1 VKRLILVDV
10 SAQFFRAFY
19 AIRDLR
25 TSKGF
30 PTNAL
35 YGFLTM
41 TVKLLKTYEPRHM
54 VFCLD
59 TKEGSFRTEIDS
71 TYKANRTEMP
81 EDLAKQLPYIFKL
94 TEALGIPQMKKADY
108 EADDLIGSLAVWGEK
123 KGGFDE
129 VKIISGDKDFSQLI
143 NETITMHDTM
153 KNKIYTPEEVYKKW
167 EVYPEQFIDYLSI
180 VGDSSDNI
188 SGIRGIGAK
197 GAAKLLKD
205 YKSLD
210 GIYENLDKIKG
221 ATLKKLEE
229 GREDAQK
236 SKELVTIVTD
246 LDLVKDESDITLK
259 DVDLEELEKI
269 LSELEFDSFL
279 KNFKQVNSESVDE
292 PTKKSVE
299 IKDVKDFKKHFKDSE
314 ASLEVLN
321 TERGDYLFNE
331 KNSFTLPHDPEELEK
346 IGAHIKKE
354 NFSFSGFD
362 IKPVLKK
369 LGLTDV
375 NLDKE
380 MQLMCYSLSSE
391 AWTFKSAYKEFCD
404 KEVTEF
410 FGGSD
415 YRSAYDELKRSL
427 ESKLVDESLKLYEE
441 IEKPLFNILLKM
453 ESEGVL
459 IDKDYLNSF
468 SEELDLKINN
478 LTKEAHSLVEKPF
491 NLASPKQLAKVL
503 FEDIGLKPIKK
514 TKTGFSTNTEVL
526 EKLKDEHPLPSLV
539 IDFREWSKL
548 KSTYV
553 DALPKLINPKTGR
566 VHTTYNQ
573 ALTATGRLSSTS
585 PNLQNI
591 PIRTEQG
598 RRVREAFIAKKDHFL
613 VSADYSQ
620 IELRVLAHISKDKGL
635 TEAFEKGQDVHAR
648 TAAEIFEVD
657 LDKVSSDQ
665 RRTAKAVNFGI
676 AYGQGAYG
684 LSEALNIGRKEAK
697 EIIER
702 YFQRFSGVQDYI
714 ETTKEQA
721 HKDGYVLSLLGR
733 KRIIKELSSSNKMMK
748 SFGERAAINAPI
760 QGTASDLIKLAMVE
774 VDKRVKS
781 ALLMQVHDELIF
793 SVKESEVE
801 DQANLIKDIMESAY
815 KLNVPLVANVSWGKN
830 WNEAH

>member
-1 VKRLILVDV
+1 MKRLILVDV

-35 YGFLTM
+35 YGFLSM

-59 TKEGSFRTEIDS
+59 TKEGSFRTDIDLS
-71 TYKANRTEMP
+71 YKANRTEMP
-81 EDLAKQLPYIFKL
+81 EDLSKQLPYIFKL
-94 TEALGIPQMKKADY
+94 TDALGIPQMKKTNY

-123 KGGFDE
+123 EGGFDE

-153 KNKIYTPEEVYKKW
+153 RNKVYTHEEVYKKW
-167 EVYPEQFIDYLSI
+167 EVYPDQFIDYLAI

-188 SGIRGIGAK
+188 TGVRGLGAK
-197 GAAKLLKD
+197 GAAKLLKE

-210 GIYENLDKIKG
+210 GIYKHLDEIKG
-221 ATLKKLEE
+221 ATYKKLEE
-229 GREDAQK
+229 GREDALK

-259 DVDLEELEKI
+259 DVDLVALEEL

-279 KNFKQVNSESVDE
+279 KNFKKIDGEQSG
-292 PTKKSVE
+292 KKSIE
-299 IKDVKDFKKHFKDSE
+299 LKNVKEFKKQFKDTGVF
-314 ASLEVLN
+314 LHILN
-321 TERGDYLFNE
+321 TDRGDYIFND
-331 KNSFTLPHDPEELEK
+331 SDAFTLPHDPEELEK
-346 IGAHIKKE
+346 IGSYIKKE
-354 NFSFSGFD
+354 KFKFSGFD

-369 LGLTDV
+369 FGLTDV
-375 NLDKE
+375 ELEKE
-380 MQLMCYSLSSE
+380 MQLMCYSLFSE
-391 AWTFKSAYKEFCD
+391 AWTFKSAYKEFCN

-410 FGGSD
+410 FSGLE
-415 YRSAYDELKRSL
+415 YKEAYKELQESLDLELKG
-427 ESKLVDESLKLYEE
+427 DSLKLYEE

-459 IDKDYLNSF
+459 IDKNCLNSF
-468 SEELDLKINN
+468 SEELEEKIKS
-478 LTKEAHSLVEKPF
+478 LTEKAHSLVDQPF

-526 EKLKDEHPLPSLV
+526 EKLKEVHPLPSLI

-573 ALTATGRLSSTS
+573 VLTATGRLSSTS

-591 PIRTEQG
+591 PIRTELG
-598 RRVREAFIAKKDHFL
+598 RRVRKAFIAKEDHVL

-635 TEAFEKGQDVHAR
+635 TEAFEKGQDIHAR
-648 TAAEIFEVD
+648 TASEIFDVAINQ
-657 LDKVSSDQ
+657 VTSDQ

-684 LSEALNIGRKEAK
+684 LSETLNIGRKEAQK
-697 EIIER
+697 IIER
-702 YFQRFSGVQDYI
+702 YFHRFSGVNKYI

-733 KRIIKELSSSNKMMK
+733 KRVIKELNSTNKMMK

-774 VDKRVKS
+774 VDKKVKS

-793 SVKESEVE
+793 SVKKSDVE
-801 DQANLIKDIMESAY
+801 EQAKSIKDIMESAY
-815 KLNVPLVANVSWGKN
+815 NLSVPLIANVSWGKN

>member
-1 VKRLILVDV
+1 MKRLVLVDV

-25 TSKGF
+25 TSEGF

-35 YGFLTM
+35 YGFLSM

-59 TKEGSFRTEIDS
+59 TKEGSFRTKIDS
-71 TYKANRTEMP
+71 SYKANRTEMP

-94 TEALGIPQMKKADY
+94 TDALGIPQMKKADY

-123 KGGFDE
+123 EGFDE

-143 NETITMHDTM
+143 NKTITMHDTM
-153 KNKIYTPEEVYKKW
+153 RNKVYTPEEVFKKW
-167 EVYPEQFIDYLSI
+167 EVYPDQFIDYLAM

-188 SGIRGIGAK
+188 AGVRGIGAK
-197 GAAKLLKD
+197 GAAKLLKE
-205 YKSLD
+205 YKTLD
-210 GIYENLDKIKG
+210 GVYEHLGDIKG
-221 ATLKKLEE
+221 ATHKKLDE
-229 GREDAQK
+229 GRADALK

-259 DVDLEELEKI
+259 DVDLESLEEI
-269 LSELEFDSFL
+269 LSELEFESFL
-279 KNFKQVNSESVDE
+279 KNFKKVEENQSEQSG
-292 PTKKSVE
+292 KKSIE
-299 IKDVKDFKKHFKDSE
+299 IKNVKKFKEHFKDSGD
-314 ASLEVLN
+314 SLHILN
-321 TERGDYLFNE
+321 TDRGDYIFNE
-331 KNSFTLPHDPEELEK
+331 FDSFTLPHDPEELGK
-346 IGAHIKKE
+346 IGSYVEKE
-354 NFSFSGFD
+354 NFKFSGFD
-362 IKPVLKK
+362 IKSVLKK
-369 LGLTDV
+369 LGLKDIE
-375 NLDKE
+375 LDKE

-410 FGGSD
+410 FSGSE
-415 YRSAYDELKRSL
+415 YKEAYLELQKALEEELKG
-427 ESKLVDESLKLYEE
+427 ESLKLYEE

-468 SEELDLKINN
+468 SEELEGKIES

-491 NLASPKQLAKVL
+491 NLASPKQLSKVL

-514 TKTGFSTNTEVL
+514 TKTGFSTNTDVL
-526 EKLKDEHPLPSLV
+526 EKLKGAHPLPSLI

-591 PIRTEQG
+591 PIRTELG
-598 RRVREAFIAKKDHFL
+598 RRVREAFVAKEDHLL

-620 IELRVLAHISKDKGL
+620 IELRVLAHISKDTGL

-648 TAAEIFEVD
+648 TASEIFDVAINR
-657 LDKVSSDQ
+657 VTSDQ

-697 EIIER
+697 EIIDR
-702 YFQRFSGVQDYI
+702 YFHRFSGVEEYI
-714 ETTKEQA
+714 KNTKEQA

-733 KRIIKELSSSNKMMK
+733 KRVIKELSSSNKMLK

-774 VDKRVKS
+774 VDKKVES

-793 SVKESEVE
+793 AVKKSEVE
-801 DQANLIKDIMESAY
+801 EQAKVIKDIMESAY
-815 KLNVPLVANVSWGKN
+815 TLSVPLIANVSWGVN